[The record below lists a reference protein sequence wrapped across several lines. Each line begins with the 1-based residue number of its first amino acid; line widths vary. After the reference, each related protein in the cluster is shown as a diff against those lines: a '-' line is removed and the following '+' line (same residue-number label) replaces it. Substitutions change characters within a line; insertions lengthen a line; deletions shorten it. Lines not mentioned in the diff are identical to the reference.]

1 MPSFYDREQI
11 TNLFICQ
18 EKKNNNPSENM
29 TFRLKCDKKFE
40 IEKVKYSNCANTN
53 IPIRIRKKYEFN
65 LRLHSSLVSVF
76 GLNAASTYDS

>member
-1 MPSFYDREQI
+1 MSGE
-11 TNLFICQ
+11 
-18 EKKNNNPSENM
+18 KNNNPSENM

-65 LRLHSSLVSVF
+65 LRLEIEEFQKKRKTKTKTNV
-76 GLNAASTYDS
+76 